1 MNQIVDYL
9 AESSGVPREKIFT
22 ILSLQKLY
30 YLDYVRQSKET
41 PEVEIPSC
49 FDSTCI
55 IKINRDTLDS
65 TLELSNEFK
74 VALKKSISG
83 KTDHLKL
90 AIDRR
95 FSNRGKDIF
104 RSIMDGGSE

>member
-1 MNQIVDYL
+1 MNQLVDYL
-9 AESSGVPREKIFT
+9 SESSGVPRDKIIT

-30 YLDYVRQSKET
+30 YLEYVRQCNEIR
-41 PEVEIPSC
+41 EVEIPSC

-55 IKINRDTLDS
+55 IKINKDTLDS
-65 TLELSNEFK
+65 TLELSREFK
-74 VALKKSISG
+74 EELRKSISG
-83 KTDHLKL
+83 RTDHLKL

-95 FSNRGKDIF
+95 FSNKGKDIF